1 MSWKQAASLATLA
14 AQIGDVSNAG
24 GMNVR
29 DNVSSSRISGTNGTI
44 SSSRIHSGPFHGPF
58 HYAKGPMYC
67 MSSSL
72 VQQLV
77 TDRWLQAQVRAALAA
92 PLHAKQGLWPFEDV
106 FVGFALAH
114 VASKGAA
121 GAPRLLALD
130 ISNTIFLEEY
140 GIMLSPG
147 ALLWHMKHKVP
158 ERIAVVDAWKQT
170 HHCDVGVAQLRTRC
184 DKAAYVACNRA
195 AWQRCTVRYPRAT
208 TRNRTLMQGG
218 RSCSIARRNLLDPG
232 VATLP

>member
-1 MSWKQAASLATLA
+1 MGAEASVFWGLGPKSDDCMQRQHPPHMSWKQAASLATLA

-92 PLHAKQGLWPFEDV
+92 PLHAKQGV
-106 FVGFALAH
+106 
-114 VASKGAA
+114 VA
-121 GAPRLLALD
+121 
-130 ISNTIFLEEY
+130 
-140 GIMLSPG
+140 
-147 ALLWHMKHKVP
+147 V
-158 ERIAVVDAWKQT
+158 
-170 HHCDVGVAQLRTRC
+170 
-184 DKAAYVACNRA
+184 
-195 AWQRCTVRYPRAT
+195 
-208 TRNRTLMQGG
+208 
-218 RSCSIARRNLLDPG
+218 
-232 VATLP
+232 